1 MTLTNPTEILNEE
14 YRYDKNL
21 YTSASTNP
29 DEHDLAE
36 FFDSSTLPKLT
47 PQQADNYN
55 GLLTKKECASSLK
68 QFSKGKSSCSDG
80 LTAEFYLALWEL
92 LGQEL
97 VDSLN
102 YAFQMGELSISQK
115 KGGSSPLFQI
125 KIKIEL
131 F

>member
-1 MTLTNPTEILNEE
+1 VTLTNPTEVLNEE
-14 YRYDKNL
+14 YRYYKTL

-36 FFDSSTLPKLT
+36 VFDSSTLPKLT

-55 GLLTKKECASSLK
+55 GLLTKKECFTSLK
-68 QFSKGKSSCSDG
+68 QFCKGKLSCSDG
-80 LTAEFYLALWEL
+80 LTAEFYLAFWEL

-115 KGGSSPLFQI
+115 KGGHHPYS
-125 KIKIEL
+125 K
-131 F
+131 

>member
-14 YRYDKNL
+14 YRYYKNP

-29 DEHDLAE
+29 DEHDLAK
-36 FFDSSTLPKLT
+36 FLDSSTLPTLT

-55 GLLTKKECASSLK
+55 GLLTKKECFTSLK
-68 QFSKGKSSCSDG
+68 QFSKGKSSYSDG
-80 LTAEFYLALWEL
+80 LTAEFYLTFWEL

-115 KGGSSPLFQI
+115 RGSSPLFQT